1 MDQIRVKCPAKK
13 CTWEVGQFIKLRDS
27 TKISYSITITN
38 APRGNEHVRRGTR
51 SSIFS
56 TMAHRYFSKKAEFMR
71 KLNDDEEIKD
81 EKPNMLHPSMKATLR
96 EKLEKEWEVQ
106 MKYKDEEFLR
116 QTKRL
121 RKTFGL

>member
-1 MDQIRVKCPAKK
+1 
-13 CTWEVGQFIKLRDS
+13 
-27 TKISYSITITN
+27 
-38 APRGNEHVRRGTR
+38 
-51 SSIFS
+51 
-56 TMAHRYFSKKAEFMR
+56 MR